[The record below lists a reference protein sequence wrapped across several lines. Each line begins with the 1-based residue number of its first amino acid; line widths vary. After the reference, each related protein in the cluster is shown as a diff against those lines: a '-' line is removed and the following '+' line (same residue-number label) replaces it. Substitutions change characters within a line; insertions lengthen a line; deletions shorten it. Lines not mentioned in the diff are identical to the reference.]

1 MKPTEAETTRNAI
14 LCAFWMKGRKEFVEM
29 TGEEIA
35 SRTGQP
41 HTVIA
46 ANLGLMHGLVIM
58 RRQTCPKTFVLSKAG
73 ERRALELMKPK
84 PAPPKPKPKAKP
96 QPQPPQPVRLI
107 EDETE
112 YAKALA
118 KIAGAENAAAYK
130 AGTIAVHNSPS
141 PRVSELT
148 QLQARVLAAIESE
161 PDGFTVQTIADKIA
175 SNRQQVSA
183 AMHDLRIKGRTELKR
198 CRRTN
203 RYSRETSPE
212 GREMP
217 ISEISDP
224 PQPKTK
230 VRVVEA
236 KLTPSFSTAQDG
248 QHVNRISLPAETWA
262 AE

>member
-1 MKPTEAETTRNAI
+1 MVKPTEAETTRDAI
-14 LCAFWMKGRKEFVEM
+14 LCAFWMKGRKEFVEL
-29 TGEEIA
+29 TGAEL
-35 SRTGQP
+35 SRRTGL
-41 HTVIA
+41 HHSVIGS
-46 ANLGLMHGLVIM
+46 NLGLMGEIVIM
-58 RRQTCPKTFVLSKAG
+58 RPASKVRPNTFRLSARG
-73 ERRALELMKPK
+73 QRIAREMMQ
-84 PAPPKPKPKAKP
+84 PKPKPKAKP
-96 QPQPPQPVRLI
+96 QSQSPQPVRVI
-107 EDETE
+107 ADERE

-118 KIAGAENAAAYK
+118 KLAGAENAAAYK
-130 AGTIAVHNSPS
+130 SGTIATHNSPR

-161 PDGFTVQTIADKIA
+161 ADGFTVQTIADKIA

-212 GREMP
+212 GQEMP

-224 PQPKTK
+224 PQPKMK